1 MFEDML
7 DFDAETYKMMK
18 AKVQEIGTRINE
30 FLTLEATNPPE
41 GI

>member
-7 DFDAETYKMMK
+7 DFDAETYKLMK
-18 AKVQEIGTRINE
+18 AKVMAAKARAEE
-30 FLTLEATNPPE
+30 FLGLEARMPPE